1 MGIFDNRVVI
11 NNMLGIY
18 TYEGLAQCTLKD
30 VCVDVFEE
38 ADIVMAVSKM
48 STNEE
53 EPRFVVRQQSID
65 GTSTQEFI
73 DCATLEEAE
82 SKYNELLEEILC

>member
-1 MGIFDNRVVI
+1 MI
-11 NNMLGIY
+11 NNRLGTY
-18 TYEGLAQCTLKD
+18 TYEGLAQYTLKD

-38 ADIVMAVSKM
+38 ADIVMAVSEL

-53 EPRFVVRQQSID
+53 EPRFIVRQQSIH
-65 GTSTQEFI
+65 GTSTNEFI

-82 SKYNELLEEILC
+82 SKYNKLLEEILC